1 MEQAKDLT
9 NILEQFSKICDTHQK
24 RARSKRAACPHAYF
38 VRVSDLMLTILCL
51 VLATSACAANTNDDK
66 TLNTNEV
73 FQTADGKTRF
83 RVETVTG
90 NLEVPWSL
98 AWTPDGRLLIAERKG
113 RVRVFENGKLR
124 SEPLYVV
131 PDVEPSGEN
140 GLMGMTLHPRF
151 ADNGFVYLAYA
162 YQADGKR
169 VKVVRV
175 RERAGKW
182 DEGKTIIGD
191 IPAARY
197 HAGTRLRFGMDGK
210 LYVTTGDAT
219 DGDQAQRLDRLGGK
233 TLRVNDD
240 GTIPTDNPFV
250 SRTEFPNARPEIW
263 SYGHRNAQ
271 GIDFHPETGM
281 MVQTEHGPSFPLDGL
296 RGGDDEVNIVERG
309 KNYGWNKIRGDKK
322 RDGMQSP
329 QLVYKKTIAPA
340 SGMFYRLNKS
350 DTGFPNFRGD
360 YFFGAL
366 KGESLVRIVFDGT
379 RVVSQER
386 LLEDKFGRIREIAEA
401 PDGTI
406 YFTTSNRDGRGSP
419 SKTDDRVLRIVPCSM
434 FKVQC

>member
-1 MEQAKDLT
+1 MKQAKGLAHSFMLAAVCL
-9 NILEQFSKICDTHQK
+9 ILVTG
-24 RARSKRAACPHAYF
+24 
-38 VRVSDLMLTILCL
+38 
-51 VLATSACAANTNDDK
+51 ACAANSNEDK
-66 TLNTNEV
+66 KLNADEV
-73 FQTADGKTRF
+73 FQTADGKVRF

-98 AWTPDGRLLIAERKG
+98 AWKPDGSMLIAERKG

-151 ADNGFVYLAYA
+151 AENGFVYLAYA
-162 YQADGKR
+162 YDGDGKQ
-169 VKVVRV
+169 VKVVRL
-175 RERAGKW
+175 RERDGKW
-182 DEGKTIIGD
+182 DEPKIIISE

-197 HAGTRLRFGMDGK
+197 HAGTRLRFGADGK
-210 LYVTTGDAT
+210 LYITTGDAT
-219 DGDQAQRLDRLGGK
+219 NGDQAQRLESLGGK
-233 TLRVNDD
+233 TLRLNDD
-240 GTIPTDNPFV
+240 GTIPNDNPFINHAQ
-250 SRTEFPNARPEIW
+250 FPNARPEIW

-271 GIDFHPETGM
+271 GLDFHPDTGM

-322 RDGMQSP
+322 RDGMESP
-329 QLVYKKTIAPA
+329 LLVYKKAIAPA

-350 DTGFPNFRGD
+350 ETGFPQFRGD

-366 KGESLVRIVFDGT
+366 KGESLIRIVFDGA
-379 RVVSQER
+379 RVVGQER
-386 LLEDKFGRIREIAEA
+386 LLENKFGRIREVAES

-419 SKTDDRVLRIVPCSM
+419 TKNDDRVMRIVPV
-434 FKVQC
+434 K